1 MVYPGVLLNARRYQR
16 SGTQRIPQQHQGVRP
31 GSQLINVQGNRIY
44 LVYADGACPRNGQ
57 PDATAGYGVF
67 FGNNNP
73 LNVSARL
80 KGVPK
85 TNQRAKLAGIKRA
98 LEILSTREDGRM
110 YQIYTDSKYA
120 INSLNKWA
128 VTWQRNGW
136 LNTKGLPVS
145 NRDLIE
151 DIVNLNASCLNV
163 IGLRKVLAHSD
174 CDGNNQA
181 DKLARE
187 GVLRGEY

>member
-1 MVYPGVLLNARRYQR
+1 
-16 SGTQRIPQQHQGVRP
+16 
-31 GSQLINVQGNRIY
+31 
-44 LVYADGACPRNGQ
+44 
-57 PDATAGYGVF
+57 
-67 FGNNNP
+67 
-73 LNVSARL
+73 
-80 KGVPK
+80 
-85 TNQRAKLAGIKRA
+85 
-98 LEILSTREDGRM
+98 M